1 MSAHRPR
8 VLVIDD
14 EAQIHRFLRAALEA
28 AGFEPL
34 RADTGA
40 EGLREIAR
48 AAPDAVVLDLGLPD
62 MDGRQVLIKARE
74 FYQEPIIILSARDR
88 ETEKIEALDA
98 GANDYVEKPFGVGEL
113 LARLRAALRQRLHAH
128 EAPPPIVKSGTLT
141 IDFPRR
147 LVTRGD
153 EIIHLSPR
161 EYDLLAKL
169 GKNAGKVV
177 QHRDLLISIW
187 GPAHAEDTQYLR
199 VFIGQL
205 RQKIEDDP
213 SEPQIITTEPGIGY
227 RFVTDDMLRVAPQ
240 A

>member
-1 MSAHRPR
+1 MSTQHPR
-8 VLVIDD
+8 ILVIDD
-14 EAQIHRFLRAALEA
+14 EVQIHRFLRAALEA

-34 RADTGA
+34 RAETGA

-62 MDGRQVLIKARE
+62 MDGKQVLLRARE

-88 ETEKIEALDA
+88 ETEKIEALDS

-113 LARLRAALRQRLHAH
+113 LARLRAALRQRSHAG
-128 EAPPPIVKSGTLT
+128 EPPPSLVKAGTLT
-141 IDFPRR
+141 VDFPRR
-147 LVTRGD
+147 MVTRGA
-153 EIIHLSPR
+153 EILHLSPK

-169 GKNAGKVV
+169 AQNPGKVL

-187 GPAHAEDTQYLR
+187 GKAHVEDTQYLR

-205 RQKIEDDP
+205 RQKIELDP
-213 SEPQIITTEPGIGY
+213 SNPQIILTEPGIGY
-227 RFVTDDMLRVAPQ
+227 RFMDDGALPVAPQ